1 MSSITLESDQIK
13 TLIKIAILE
22 IVQENREILTD
33 ILTEVLEDI
42 ALEQA
47 ISEAENSE
55 LVSREEVFAILDSG
69 Q

>member
-13 TLIKIAILE
+13 ALIKTAILE
-22 IVQENREILTD
+22 IVQENKEILTD
-33 ILTEVLEDI
+33 ILTEILEDI
-42 ALEQA
+42 VLERA